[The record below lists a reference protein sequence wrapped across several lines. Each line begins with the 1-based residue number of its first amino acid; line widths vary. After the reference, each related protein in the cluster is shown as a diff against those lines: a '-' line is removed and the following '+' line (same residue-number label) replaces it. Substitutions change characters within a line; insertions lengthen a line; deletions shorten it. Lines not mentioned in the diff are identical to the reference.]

1 MIKIFKYGMIL
12 LFIFSTSIY
21 SQYILRVENNQV
33 IIQGSLRSQ
42 FKQYDEI
49 YVKGIRDYKLVN
61 IGILKIL
68 DFQGDSTIASI
79 IDTFKNQKILKNDF
93 ILRRYDDRIDHNAF
107 GIEFWTLGSL
117 STDPFKI
124 TSFKRSYKRE
134 NVIFN
139 GKICKTQE
147 CLSND
152 FEPEQQNIDIV
163 LKASYQSYDIGIFY
177 RIKRFKFGW
186 IPSSFYKKKLYN
198 SDYAKYKFITDGKR
212 PSIAGYD
219 VTIKSFNIIYFEYHG
234 LKVKDME
241 KSNISANLLTRIDYY
256 KMSGNIYTYKYPFG
270 YEWGLPP
277 IILKEETK
285 KLDEKFIILAIG
297 PKVALNFEKL
307 PIENTPLG
315 FFKGVDV
322 ALTFDIPIGVDDFII
337 RNYCLLTTLVLEF

>member
-1 MIKIFKYGMIL
+1 MIRIFKYGMIL

-42 FKQYDEI
+42 FEQYDEI

-61 IGILKIL
+61 IGILRIL

-93 ILRRYDDRIDHNAF
+93 ILRRYDERIDHNAF
-107 GIEFWTLGSL
+107 GIEFWALGSL

-212 PSIAGYD
+212 PSIAGYYL
-219 VTIKSFNIIYFEYHG
+219 F
-234 LKVKDME
+234 
-241 KSNISANLLTRIDYY
+241 
-256 KMSGNIYTYKYPFG
+256 
-270 YEWGLPP
+270 
-277 IILKEETK
+277 
-285 KLDEKFIILAIG
+285 
-297 PKVALNFEKL
+297 
-307 PIENTPLG
+307 
-315 FFKGVDV
+315 
-322 ALTFDIPIGVDDFII
+322 
-337 RNYCLLTTLVLEF
+337 